1 MQRFFG
7 ISKISDSFLELCLL
21 SSEGSAVEK
30 LGRREVFPDFR
41 IIFMEDNYQVTLVV
55 RGRGKAEITVKNAA
69 SDEFPT
75 FCGSFVLP
83 EDFDPR
89 SAAKNVIGKLENAI
103 ELTNSLIACL
113 SKLFDVTNNQA
124 HPACQLWASGKPV
137 EVKLKPDYSHV
148 SISIKDNLREFSLD
162 NLDASKII
170 GFIRSSSS
178 ESQSGV
184 DAKHD

>member
-30 LGRREVFPDFR
+30 IDRRELR
-41 IIFMEDNYQVTLVV
+41 IFFMEDNYQVTLVV

-69 SDEFPT
+69 LDEFPP
-75 FCGSFVLP
+75 FCDIFGLP

-103 ELTNSLIACL
+103 ELTNSLIAYL
-113 SKLFDVTNNQA
+113 SKLFDVTEMQVY
-124 HPACQLWASGKPV
+124 PGCQLLASGTPV

-178 ESQSGV
+178 ESQSDV